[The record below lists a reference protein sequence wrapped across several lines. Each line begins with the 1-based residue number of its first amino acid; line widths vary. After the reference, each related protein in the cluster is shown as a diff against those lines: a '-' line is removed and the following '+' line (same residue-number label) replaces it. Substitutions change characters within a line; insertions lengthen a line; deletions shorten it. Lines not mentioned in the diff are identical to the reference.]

1 MEKNYE
7 KCITVSVNL
16 GNKSN
21 DIEELNSLVEAVSG
35 KVFFTIE
42 QNRKNIDPKYY
53 VGKGKIDEVSNLVEM
68 EDIDSV
74 IFNDELSNTQIRN
87 IEEKVNCKIID
98 RTNLILDIFALRAKT
113 GESKIQVEL
122 AQLEY
127 RYSKL
132 KGKGIDMSRLG
143 AGIGTRGPGEKKL
156 ETDRRH
162 IMNRIEELKK
172 SLEKVKKVRKEK
184 RKRRMKNQI
193 PTIAVVG
200 YTNAGKSTLIN
211 ALTKG
216 YGVNQKEV
224 FEKDMLFAT
233 LTTENRKL
241 IFPHNLDF
249 IITDTVGFINNL
261 PTFLVESF
269 KSTLEEIAYSDIILN
284 VIDINSENI
293 EEQKK
298 VTEDILKELKVEGIP
313 LINIYNKIDSSNE
326 KYRDKDQELFI
337 SAKKRTNIEA
347 VPKRISEIIY
357 GKEVEINVSVKYT
370 EPKKINYIEK
380 KYNIIN
386 KEMQEES
393 INFTI
398 KTREK
403 LLRNLHNGE
412 YNVEGIQDY
421 T

>member
-7 KCITVSVNL
+7 KCITVGVNL

-21 DIEELNSLVEAVSG
+21 DIQELNSLVEAVSG
-35 KVFFTIE
+35 KVLFTIE
-42 QNRKNIDPKYY
+42 QNRKSIDPKYY
-53 VGKGKIDEVSNLVEM
+53 VGKGKIDEINNLVEM

-74 IFNDELSNTQIRN
+74 IFNNELSNTQIRN
-87 IEEKVNCKIID
+87 IEEKINCKIID

-172 SLEKVKKVRKEK
+172 NLEKVRKVRKEK

-211 ALTKG
+211 ALTKD

-241 IFPHNLDF
+241 IFPHNLEF
-249 IITDTVGFINNL
+249 VITDTVGFINNL

-293 EEQKK
+293 KEQKK

-313 LINIYNKIDSSNE
+313 IINIYNKIDTLNE
-326 KYRDKDQELFI
+326 EYKDKDYELFI
-337 SAKKRTNIEA
+337 SAKKGENIESI
-347 VPKRISEIIY
+347 PKRICEIIY
-357 GKEVEINVSVKYT
+357 GREKEVNLTVKYT
-370 EPKKINYIEK
+370 EPKKINYLEK
-380 KYNIIN
+380 KYNIID
-386 KEMQEES
+386 KEMKEEG
-393 INFTI
+393 IKFTI
-398 KTREK
+398 KIREK
-403 LLRNLHNGE
+403 QLEKLRDGE
-412 YNVEGIQDY
+412 YNVEGIQDH

>member
-1 MEKNYE
+1 MDQNYE
-7 KCITVSVNL
+7 KCIIVGVDL

-21 DIEELNSLVEAVSG
+21 DLEELNSLVEAVSG
-35 KVFFTIE
+35 KVYFTIE
-42 QNRKNIDPKYY
+42 QNRQKIDPKYY
-53 VGKGKIDEVSNLVEM
+53 VGKGKLDEISNLVEM

-74 IFNDELSNTQIRN
+74 IFNQELSNTQIRN

-113 GESKIQVEL
+113 RESKIQVEL

-162 IMNRIEELKK
+162 IMNRIDELKK
-172 SLEKVKKVRKEK
+172 SLEKVRKVRKEK

-200 YTNAGKSTLIN
+200 YTNAGKTTLIN
-211 ALTKG
+211 SLTKG
-216 YGVNQKEV
+216 YGVNEKEV
-224 FEKDMLFAT
+224 FQKDMLFAT

-241 IFPHNLDF
+241 IFPHNLEF

-269 KSTLEEIAYSDIILN
+269 KSTLEEIKYSDIILN

-293 EEQKK
+293 NEQKK

-313 LINIYNKIDSSNE
+313 IVNVYNKIDSLNQE
-326 KYRDKDQELFI
+326 FKDKEYEIFT
-337 SAKKRTNIEA
+337 SAKMGKNIKALTE
-347 VPKRISEIIY
+347 RICEIIY
-357 GKEVEINVSVKYT
+357 GSEVEVKVIVKYT
-370 EPKKINYIEK
+370 EPKEINYIEK
-380 KYNIIN
+380 KYSIID
-386 KEMQEES
+386 KELQEE
-393 INFTI
+393 
-398 KTREK
+398 
-403 LLRNLHNGE
+403 
-412 YNVEGIQDY
+412 
-421 T
+421 